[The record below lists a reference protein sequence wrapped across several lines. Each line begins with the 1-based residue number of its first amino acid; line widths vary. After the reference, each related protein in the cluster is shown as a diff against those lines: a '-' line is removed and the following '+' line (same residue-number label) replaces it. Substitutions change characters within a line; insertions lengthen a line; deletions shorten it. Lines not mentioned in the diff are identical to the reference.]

1 MFLLDNCNFSQFY
14 SFLVFSLL
22 EKTKVKDMCFSYQNQ
37 TFIKKKKIKKY
48 KRHSKKKKKSPKCAT
63 LKKMAPIKQDNT

>member
-37 TFIKKKKIKKY
+37 TFIKKKNKKIQETWQEEKKVP
-48 KRHSKKKKKSPKCAT
+48 KMRHTKENGSNQT
-63 LKKMAPIKQDNT
+63 R